1 MTKKI
6 QRQPALRTLLLHGSA
21 AAVVQWSSSYTERGT
36 GGMEKETAMLT
47 LFAETLKQ
55 NYTTEALTYLMIE
68 SPGMCTLVRGVS
80 VLVHVYVCLCVC
92 AQTVR
97 IIFCFYV
104 HVYYTYLSKRQKI
117 CVSNISCLYQYICV
131 HVCIYIYTHQF
142 VGNCDVIRKVVMGIQ
157 AQLLKC

>member
-80 VLVHVYVCLCVC
+80 VLVHVCVCLCVC

-97 IIFCFYV
+97 IIFFFYV
-104 HVYYTYLSKRQKI
+104 HEYYTYLQDRKFVYPI
-117 CVSNISCLYQYICV
+117 FVVYINTYVYMCVYT
-131 HVCIYIYTHQF
+131 YTHI
-142 VGNCDVIRKVVMGIQ
+142 NLLGI
-157 AQLLKC
+157 AM